1 MLPLRMVQIYGTV
14 EPQPKGT
21 PSMKYLVTGA
31 AIAVALTA
39 AAPAFAQSSEFLNS
53 AELYRL
59 AVLRA
64 QAAPAPLPYPLAPYP
79 FYPATA
85 DPKTYPLPYYP
96 FAPLATVPGTGGNWK
111 WENGAY
117 HWYPNS

>member
-96 FAPLATVPGTGGNWK
+96 FAPL
-111 WENGAY
+111 
-117 HWYPNS
+117 